1 MSNSS
6 DYVIS
11 NQAGSGFRNEL
22 NTILG
27 DIKSLNSGSTEPANK
42 SAWML
47 WADTSNNLLKV
58 RNGSNNGWITLGSLG
73 TNMGMASLSE
83 TSQQNFSGSIYSAGE
98 FISNSTGRLKM
109 PVGTT
114 GQQPSSAV
122 QGDTRFNSTL
132 KLLET
137 YSGSAWLSMFSGAH
151 LEVYGTAGTYTY
163 TPPEGRTQFLVICTG
178 GGGGGATVGVHGT
191 SGTGTN
197 YWGASGGGGGGTAIR
212 MYTLAEMGSSATV
225 QVGNGGQALTGMGNG
240 DDGED
245 SVFTVTGITAQ
256 SHPNQVPLKG
266 EYGGGSSAGYNGST
280 DAKQMSRPG
289 WPGHGVNG
297 EVNCSGEKAE
307 FQTINNYTGTTATG
321 FDLVSMNSSGGG
333 SFWGKGPG
341 SGANG
346 VWSNGGST
354 IVNNVA
360 IPDANGKEG
369 KPGVIVVLSW

>member
-1 MSNSS
+1 MSILRNG
-6 DYVIS
+6 DYS
-11 NQAGSGFRNEL
+11 LNNQTGLNFRTEL
-22 NTILG
+22 NKILE
-27 DIKSLNSGSTEPANK
+27 DVKSLNASGGNGPTNK
-42 SAWML
+42 SAHML
-47 WADTSNNLLKV
+47 WADTTNNLLKV
-58 RNGSNNGWITLGSLG
+58 RNGSNNAWITLGTLG
-73 TNMGMASLSE
+73 TNLGMASLSE
-83 TSQQNFSGSIYSAGE
+83 ATQQNFTGPIQATE

-114 GQQPSSAV
+114 GEQPSSAV

-163 TPPEGRTQFLVICTG
+163 TPPEGRTQFLVVCTG
-178 GGGGGATVGVHGT
+178 GGGGGAGVTVHGS

-212 MYTLAEMGSSATV
+212 QYTLAELGSSATAV
-225 QVGNGGQALTGMGNG
+225 VGAGGSATQSRTANGAIGASSTFSPTGTGLTLTGERG
-240 DDGED
+240 
-245 SVFTVTGITAQ
+245 T
-256 SHPNQVPLKG
+256 
-266 EYGGGSSAGYNGST
+266 GSSVGYLGST
-280 DAKQMSRPG
+280 DAKAMSRPG

-321 FDLVSMNSSGGG
+321 FDMVSMNSSGGG

-341 SGANG
+341 AGANG
-346 VWSNGGST
+346 AWSNGGST
-354 IVNNVA
+354 GGID
-360 IPDANGKEG
+360 DAYGKAG

>member
-1 MSNSS
+1 MSNTS
-6 DYVIS
+6 DYIIS

-22 NTILG
+22 NQVLN
-27 DIKSLNSGSTEPANK
+27 DIKTLNSGSNEPT
-42 SAWML
+42 SRTPWML
-47 WADTSNNLLKV
+47 WADTGNNLLKV
-58 RNGSNNGWITLGSLG
+58 RNGSNNAWITLGSLG
-73 TNMGMASLSE
+73 SNMGMALLSE
-83 TSQQNFSGSIYSAGE
+83 ANQQNFTGPIQATE

-137 YSGSAWLSMFSGAH
+137 FSGSAWLSMFSGAH

-163 TPPEGRTQFLVICTG
+163 SPPEGRTQFLVVCTG
-178 GGGGGATVGVHGT
+178 GGGGGAGVTVHGS
-191 SGTGTN
+191 SGAGTN
-197 YWGASGGGGGGTAIR
+197 YWGASGGGGAGTAIR
-212 MYTLAEMGSSATV
+212 QYTLAELGSSATAV
-225 QVGNGGQALTGMGNG
+225 VGRGGNAGLSRTNNGDNGVSSTFSPTGTGSGSLTLTGELG
-240 DDGED
+240 
-245 SVFTVTGITAQ
+245 T
-256 SHPNQVPLKG
+256 
-266 EYGGGSSAGYNGST
+266 GSSVGYLGST
-280 DAKQMSRPG
+280 DAKAMSRPG

-321 FDLVSMNSSGGG
+321 FDMAYMNSSGGG

-341 SGANG
+341 SGGNG

-354 IVNNVA
+354 NSID
-360 IPDANGKEG
+360 DAYGKEG
-369 KPGVIVVLSW
+369 KPGVIIVLSW